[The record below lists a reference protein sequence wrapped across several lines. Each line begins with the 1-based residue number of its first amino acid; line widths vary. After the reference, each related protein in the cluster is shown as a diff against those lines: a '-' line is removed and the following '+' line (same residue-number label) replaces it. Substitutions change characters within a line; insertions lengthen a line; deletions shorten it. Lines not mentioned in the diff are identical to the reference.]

1 MEGKTI
7 SLSSLKSG
15 NAGKNIDGGELRD
28 FGNGKKEFDPAAN
41 GFFAKVEEER
51 KSDREAALE
60 LFDKQLEERE
70 RETREFNELLDK
82 HDGIMTEEEHLKATG
97 KSYISDMLDDHATEE
112 EKQEIEAI
120 RAENRKKKEE
130 EQNQRVVLFQNK
142 ETDDEDN
149 NSFYDEDDMDD
160 FEKEILAE
168 EDNIMPVIPKS
179 NEVIGEFDP
188 STIRKNNP
196 LQPQVA
202 PDNFVDPNL
211 TRVHDKPVVEKAVV
225 EDEVE
230 KEIMEDKDE
239 AENVVM
245 GTAKVDTLPTPT
257 VPTKADDSVTGNI
270 TFEAPEQKKQ
280 TFDEETGMSE
290 EERDLAELDEDSPI
304 SVDDEDDDTEVY
316 WKKIGTE
323 YAKKVKPVIKK
334 LDLNA
339 AIVSSEPVTVNTI
352 VNNNTAIN
360 HYFKWVLINSGRPFT
375 LKSFTASELNTLGT
389 MAGAAARAKDIIKII
404 WDHMIEGAGTNFD
417 AWCKTTSHK
426 DLVHLWFGVY
436 GSCFGGANHIP
447 YVCPKCNRAT
457 VSTDV
462 PIENM
467 VEYTTPEIEAK
478 VKNILAMNEDPDMG
492 KKMPV
497 SRVQISDTLVID
509 FKDPSVYD
517 VLTTSMVDNET
528 RQKYA
533 EGSAMLPYIANIYF
547 IDQVNGGITLRPLA
561 NKVYQ
566 GNEVKTLKRRAI
578 EYSMIIR
585 SLSSEQYRLVS
596 DYISKMTDADDGI
609 KYFYPEATC
618 DYCHETIQKIETN
631 PSEMVFTRHR
641 LALMEG

>member
-28 FGNGKKEFDPAAN
+28 FGNGKKEFDPTAN
-41 GFFAKVEEER
+41 GFFAKPEEER

-60 LFDKQLEERE
+60 LFDKQIEERN
-70 RETREFNELLDK
+70 REAHEFNELLDK
-82 HDGIMTEEEHLKATG
+82 YDGIMTEEEYLQATG
-97 KSYISDMLDDHATEE
+97 KSFISDMLNDHTSEE
-112 EKQEIEAI
+112 EKKEIEAI

-130 EQNQRVVLFQNK
+130 EEIQKVVQFENK
-142 ETDDEDN
+142 EDN
-149 NSFYDEDDMDD
+149 DFYDEDDMDD
-160 FEKEILAE
+160 LEKEILAE
-168 EDNIMPVIPKS
+168 EDNTMPVIPKS
-179 NEVIGEFDP
+179 NEVVGEFDP
-188 STIRKNNP
+188 STIRKDNP
-196 LQPQVA
+196 LQPQVV
-202 PDNFVDPNL
+202 PDRFIDPNL
-211 TRVHDKPVVEKAVV
+211 SRKHEASEKVKV
-225 EDEVE
+225 DEDDLE
-230 KEIMEDKDE
+230 KEILTETSDE
-239 AENVVM
+239 EEEVENVVM

-270 TFEAPEQKKQ
+270 TFEVPEQKKQ
-280 TFDEETGMSE
+280 TFDETGMSE

-304 SVDDEDDDTEVY
+304 SVDDDDDDTDVY

-404 WDHMIEGAGTNFD
+404 WDHMIEGAGNNFD
-417 AWCKTTSHK
+417 VWCKTTSHK
-426 DLVHLWFGVY
+426 DLTHLWFGVY

-457 VSTDV
+457 VSTDIS
-462 PIENM
+462 IERM
-467 VEYTTPEIEAK
+467 VEYVSPEVETK
-478 VKNILAMNEDPDMG
+478 VKSILAMNEDPDMG

-497 SRVQISDTLVID
+497 TRVQISDTLVID

-517 VLTTSMVDNET
+517 VLTTSMLDNET

-566 GNEVKTLKRRAI
+566 GNEIKTLKRRAI

-609 KYFYPEATC
+609 KYIYPEATC
-618 DYCHETIQKIETN
+618 DYCHETIPKIETN